1 MRFWRDGKAQHS
13 SVTRHNV
20 HLSKLTGLMQKR
32 KPGFIQ
38 KTVFVWFEKIMCPRL
53 TYCCVQCVRQLI
65 HIHLAVQ
72 VFARAA

>member
-1 MRFWRDGKAQHS
+1 
-13 SVTRHNV
+13 
-20 HLSKLTGLMQKR
+20 MQKR

-38 KTVFVWFEKIMCPRL
+38 KTVFVWFEQIMCPRL